1 MQVASVSG
9 IVKWC
14 AIFTYDEVIPDVVRN
29 FIEEW
34 YAHAGVLV
42 VERWDAIG
50 VVGGFGEEGQCESP
64 PFVRGLVGCVVSMAL
79 Y

>member
-1 MQVASVSG
+1 MASVSG

-14 AIFTYDEVIPDVVRN
+14 AIFTYDEVVPDVVRD
-29 FIEEW
+29 FVEEG
-34 YAHAGVLV
+34 YAHAGILV
-42 VERWDAIG
+42 VERGDTIG
-50 VVGGFGEEGQCESP
+50 IVGGFGEEGQCETP